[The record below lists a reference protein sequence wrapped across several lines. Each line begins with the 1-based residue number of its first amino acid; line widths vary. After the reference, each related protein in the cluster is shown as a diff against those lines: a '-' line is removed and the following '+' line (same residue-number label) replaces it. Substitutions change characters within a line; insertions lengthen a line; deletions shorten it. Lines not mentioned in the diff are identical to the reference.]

1 MSELGLIHAFLLN
14 GSGGAKSI
22 SLEEASHWTPEDG
35 IVWLHFDCTASQTI
49 QWISNDD
56 RLDEVSQ
63 EALLSEETRPRVMT
77 INDALLLSLR
87 GVNLNPGSDHEDM
100 VALRLW
106 ADQHRVITTVR
117 RKLFSVVD
125 IANNFEKNEGP
136 INSSEFI
143 IDLAERLIERMS
155 GTINNIED
163 RLADLEEKVL
173 DIGSIEYRQ
182 QLADVRRES
191 IIFRRYLAPQRE
203 AMARLYGE
211 KISWLDEKDR
221 FRLREV
227 TDQLIRYIEDLD
239 SIRDRA
245 TVIHE
250 ELVSNLSE
258 QMNKRMYVLSLAAA
272 IFLPLSFL
280 TGLFGINV
288 GGIPGS
294 ESKVAFALF
303 VLVLVVISIA
313 LLFLFKKKKWM

>member
-1 MSELGLIHAFLLN
+1 MSGLKHAFLLN
-14 GSGGAKSI
+14 GSGGAKNI
-22 SLEEASHWTPEDG
+22 SLEEATHWTPEDG
-35 IVWLHFDCTASQTI
+35 VIWLHFDCTASQTI

-56 RLDEVSQ
+56 RLDDVSK
-63 EALLSEETRPRVMT
+63 EALLLEETRPRVTT
-77 INDALLLSLR
+77 INDTLLLALR

-100 VALRLW
+100 VALRIW
-106 ADQHRVITTVR
+106 ADKTRVITTVR
-117 RKLFSVVD
+117 RKLLSVVD

-136 INSSEFI
+136 FNTSELI

-163 RLADLEEKVL
+163 RLADLEEKVI
-173 DIGSIEYRQ
+173 DIGSIDYR
-182 QLADVRRES
+182 LKLSDIRRES

-203 AMARLYGE
+203 AMVRLYGE
-211 KISWLDEKDR
+211 KISWLDDKDR

-227 TDQLIRYIEDLD
+227 TDRLIRYIEDLD

-294 ESKVAFALF
+294 ESKIAFALF
-303 VLVLVVISIA
+303 VFLLVVIAA
-313 LLFLFKKKKWM
+313 LLLFFFKKKRWI

>member
-14 GSGGAKSI
+14 GSGGAKRL
-22 SLEEASHWTPEDG
+22 SLEEATRWKPEDG
-35 IVWLHFDCTASQTI
+35 IIWLHFNCTASQTVK
-49 QWISNDD
+49 WISNDEW
-56 RLDEVSQ
+56 LDDISK
-63 EALLSEETRPRVMT
+63 EALLSEETRPRVTT
-77 INDALLLSLR
+77 INDALLLALR

-106 ADQHRVITTVR
+106 ADQHRVITTIR
-117 RKLFSVVD
+117 RKLLSVVD
-125 IANNFEKNEGP
+125 IANNFEKSEGP
-136 INSSEFI
+136 INTSELI
-143 IDLAERLIERMS
+143 IDLAERLIIRMS

-163 RLADLEEKVL
+163 RLADLEERVL

-182 QLADVRRES
+182 QLSDIRRES

-294 ESKVAFALF
+294 ESKIAFALF
-303 VLVLVVISIA
+303 VLLLVVIA
-313 LLFLFKKKKWM
+313 FVLLFLFKKKRWL

>member
-1 MSELGLIHAFLLN
+1 MSGLKHAFLLN

-22 SLEEASHWTPEDG
+22 SLEEATRWTSADG
-35 IVWLHFDCTASQTI
+35 IIWLHFDCTSSQTVK
-49 QWISNDD
+49 WIRNDD
-56 RLDEVSQ
+56 RLDDVSK
-63 EALLSEETRPRVMT
+63 EALLSEETRPRVTT
-77 INDALLLSLR
+77 INDALLLALR

-106 ADQHRVITTVR
+106 ADQHRIITTVR

-125 IANNFEKNEGP
+125 IANDFEKSEGP
-136 INSSEFI
+136 INTSEFI
-143 IDLAERLIERMS
+143 IDLAARLINRMS

-173 DIGSIEYRQ
+173 DIGSTEYRQ
-182 QLADVRRES
+182 QLSDIRRES

-203 AMARLYGE
+203 AMVRLYGE
-211 KISWLDEKDR
+211 KISWLGEKDR
-221 FRLREV
+221 YRLREV
-227 TDQLIRYIEDLD
+227 TDQLIRHIEDLD

-245 TVIHE
+245 TVLHE

-294 ESKVAFALF
+294 ESKIAFTLFGLILVVIAFAL
-303 VLVLVVISIA
+303 LI
-313 LLFLFKKKKWM
+313 LFKKKSWM